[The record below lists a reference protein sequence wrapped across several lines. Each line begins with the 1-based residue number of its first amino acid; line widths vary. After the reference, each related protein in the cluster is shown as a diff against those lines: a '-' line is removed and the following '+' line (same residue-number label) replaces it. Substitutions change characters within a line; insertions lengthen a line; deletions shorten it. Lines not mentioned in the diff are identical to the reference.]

1 LTDGLEQVHF
11 RTAQAVL
18 AIPIDDTLPRRAAGK
33 MKMVCSLV
41 V

>member
-1 LTDGLEQVHF
+1 VVQVQF
-11 RTAQAVL
+11 GSAEAVL